1 MKLNERARV
10 AAARP
15 HPSFINAG
23 YTCLSRHKVMMK

>member
-23 YTCLSRHKVMMK
+23 YTCLTPP